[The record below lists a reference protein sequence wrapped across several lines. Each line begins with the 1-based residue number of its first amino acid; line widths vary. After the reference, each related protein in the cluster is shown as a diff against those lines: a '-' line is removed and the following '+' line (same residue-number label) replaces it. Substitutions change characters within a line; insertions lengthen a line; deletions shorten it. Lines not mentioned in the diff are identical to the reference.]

1 MGGTPN
7 RLVTGKSPS
16 QENGK
21 GRLPQWSAFTPR
33 MVRASRRED
42 AVTAEQVQR
51 VLVVAAHPDDIDF
64 GSAGTV
70 AAWTEAGLD
79 VSYCVL
85 TDGDAG
91 GFDPEVPRSAIGGI
105 RQDEQRK
112 AAATLGVTDVE
123 FLGYPDG
130 RLTASFDLRRDISRV
145 IRTVRPDRVLIQS
158 PERDMRN
165 LYVSH
170 PDHLA
175 AGEAAL
181 CAVYPD
187 ARNPFAHPELLS
199 EEGLEA
205 HTVPEVW
212 VMSVSGQA
220 DHYVDITD
228 TIDRKIAALRA
239 HTSQTS
245 HMTTLEERIRGWGA
259 MQAQAAGLPEGRF
272 AEGYLV
278 LDTR

>member
-1 MGGTPN
+1 MAG
-7 RLVTGKSPS
+7 
-16 QENGK
+16 
-21 GRLPQWSAFTPR
+21 
-33 MVRASRRED
+33 
-42 AVTAEQVQR
+42 EQVQR
-51 VLVVAAHPDDIDF
+51 VLVVAAHPDDVDF
-64 GSAGTV
+64 GSAGTI
-70 AAWTEAGLD
+70 ATWTDAGIE
-79 VSYCVL
+79 VSYCIV

-91 GFDPEVPRSAIGGI
+91 GHDPDIPRSEIAGI

-112 AAATLGVTDVE
+112 AAAALGVEDLE

-130 RLTASFDLRRDISRV
+130 RLAVSFELRRDITRA
-145 IRTVRPDRVLIQS
+145 IRRARPDRMVVQS
-158 PERDMRN
+158 PQRDLRSV
-165 LYVSH
+165 YGSH

-181 CAVYPD
+181 CAIYPD
-187 ARNPFAHPELLS
+187 SRNPFAHPELLA

-212 VMSVSGQA
+212 VTSANDRA

-228 TIDRKIAALRA
+228 TFDRKIAALRA
-239 HTSQTS
+239 HASQTA
-245 HMTTLEERIRGWGA
+245 HMTTLEDRMRGWSSL
-259 MQAQAAGLPEGRF
+259 QAQAAGLPDGRL